1 MVLIFLIGPPAVGKM
16 AVGQALARLTG
27 FKLFIN
33 HDTIEL
39 ILKFFNYGTPSFKKL
54 DYQFRMSIFE
64 EVAKSD
70 LSGLIFTYVTALDE
84 QSREAEK
91 VYLEEIT
98 HIFTSQNRK
107 VYYVE
112 LEATLEERL
121 RRNKRSS
128 RLKAK
133 PSKKNIPESE
143 KRLIQMNNKYIL
155 NSSSENPFHF
165 SQNFLKINNTNLSAE
180 EVAQKIHN
188 YFGLSNKT

>member
-1 MVLIFLIGPPAVGKM
+1 MGLIFLIGPPAVGKM
-16 AVGQALARLTG
+16 AVGQTLARLTG

-70 LSGLIFTYVTALDE
+70 LPGLIFTYVTALDE
-84 QSREAEK
+84 PSREAER

-121 RRNKRSS
+121 RRNKCSS

-155 NSSSENPFHF
+155 NSSSEIPFHF
-165 SQNFLKINNTNLSAE
+165 SQNFLKINNTNLSPE
-180 EVAQKIHN
+180 EVAQKIQN